1 MSMRPDNPFQVW
13 KPFANIYMKASIILD
28 IQVPGRATSFYV
40 MQFWMNFAAGK
51 LFHLG
56 IMGAALEDE
65 IMEGNSDSMCLP
77 PQRMHRMMKNYLKNC
92 KKLQQP
98 SWSCTRSSNSIPVVA
113 VVACCKMPILAVAQL
128 FVTRKGLYTVA
139 SCYTLSDFLGASTGL
154 FVWFLYELH
163 AVRNCL
169 PAGQTNKAILGVGIC
184 M

>member
-1 MSMRPDNPFQVW
+1 
-13 KPFANIYMKASIILD
+13 MKASIIFD

-92 KKLQQP
+92 KNY
-98 SWSCTRSSNSIPVVA
+98 SNPLEVVPEA
-113 VVACCKMPILAVAQL
+113 AIVFQ
-128 FVTRKGLYTVA
+128 Y
-139 SCYTLSDFLGASTGL
+139 
-154 FVWFLYELH
+154 LH
-163 AVRNCL
+163 
-169 PAGQTNKAILGVGIC
+169 
-184 M
+184 